1 MSNQSI
7 KYGILLTKEQLDF
20 LKDDRQGFHRMT
32 AFGTFV
38 SMASTKPSVYLKTG
52 FSASLSIGQFAIST
66 VELSALWK
74 CDRKT
79 AAKVVELFNQV
90 GILSTERNN
99 RTSIHTILCIAFW
112 YVDGIK
118 EAIKNPFYNR
128 QSVTSATQ
136 EESVSNVPSDTAC
149 SSEGNLSNGIGQQK
163 DSSVNPATT
172 DILQPHVP
180 ASYNTSSPFVNSHVI
195 GDGLSDP
202 SPIPQDFKQREKEG
216 DDHLSMRLDS
226 RQKMTAIKEKGHH
239 PLSCCRLLS
248 MMTRATSCS
257 HRPMKDDARITRR
270 DMARISPQVTHD
282 VISTFPLFRLLTFP
296 TGKLSRSRYL
306 Y

>member
-1 MSNQSI
+1 M
-7 KYGILLTKEQLDF
+7 YGILLTKEQLDL

-32 AFGTFV
+32 AFDTFV
-38 SMASTKPSVYLKTG
+38 SMASIKPSVYRKIG
-52 FSASLSIGQFAIST
+52 FSVSLSIGQFAIST

-128 QSVTSATQ
+128 QAVTSATQ
-136 EESVSNVPSDTAC
+136 EKLMSDVQSETVY
-149 SSEGNLSNGIGQQK
+149 SSGGNLSNGIGQHK

-172 DILQPHVP
+172 DILHPHVP
-180 ASYNTSSPFVNSHVI
+180 ASYSTPSPSVNSCVI

-202 SPIPQDFKQREKEG
+202 SPIPQDFKQRE
-216 DDHLSMRLDS
+216 
-226 RQKMTAIKEKGHH
+226 EKGDTYFEYVVGQ
-239 PLSCCRLLS
+239 PSDDDYNQDEETSPVELLPPPVYDDEGCLLQPPADESCYEEN
-248 MMTRATSCS
+248 TEWQ
-257 HRPMKDDARITRR
+257 DA
-270 DMARISPQVTHD
+270 H
-282 VISTFPLFRLLTFP
+282 STLRH
-296 TGKLSRSRYL
+296 S
-306 Y
+306 

>member
-149 SSEGNLSNGIGQQK
+149 SSEGNLSDGTGRQK

-172 DILQPHVP
+172 DIQQPHVP
-180 ASYNTSSPFVNSHVI
+180 ASYNTASPSVNTHVI
-195 GDGLSDP
+195 GDGLSDS
-202 SPIPQDFKQREKEG
+202 SPIPQDSKQRE
-216 DDHLSMRLDS
+216 
-226 RQKMTAIKEKGHH
+226 EKGDTYFEYEVGQ
-239 PLSCCRLLS
+239 PSEDDYKQGEETPPVELL
-248 MMTRATSCS
+248 
-257 HRPMKDDARITRR
+257 PPPVYDDEGCLLQPPADESIYEENTEWQDIHNTPRR
-270 DMARISPQVTHD
+270 S
-282 VISTFPLFRLLTFP
+282 
-296 TGKLSRSRYL
+296 
-306 Y
+306 

>member
-7 KYGILLTKEQLDF
+7 KYGILLTKQQLDF

-32 AFGTFV
+32 AFDTFV
-38 SMASTKPSVYLKTG
+38 SMASTKPSVYQKTG

-128 QSVTSATQ
+128 QSVTSASL
-136 EESVSNVPSDTAC
+136 EESVSDVPSDTSY
-149 SSEGNLSNGIGQQK
+149 SSEGNLSDGTGRQK

-172 DILQPHVP
+172 DIQQPHVP
-180 ASYNTSSPFVNSHVI
+180 ASYNTVSPSVNTHVI

-202 SPIPQDFKQREKEG
+202 SPIPQDFKQRE
-216 DDHLSMRLDS
+216 
-226 RQKMTAIKEKGHH
+226 EKGDTYFEYEVGQ
-239 PLSCCRLLS
+239 PSEDDYKQGEETPPVELL
-248 MMTRATSCS
+248 
-257 HRPMKDDARITRR
+257 PPPVYDDEGCLLQPPADESIYEENTEWQDIHNTPRR
-270 DMARISPQVTHD
+270 S
-282 VISTFPLFRLLTFP
+282 
-296 TGKLSRSRYL
+296 
-306 Y
+306 

>member
-7 KYGILLTKEQLDF
+7 KYGFLLTKEQLDF

-32 AFGTFV
+32 AFDTFV
-38 SMASTKPSVYLKTG
+38 SMASTKPSVYQKTG

-118 EAIKNPFYNR
+118 EAIKHPFYNR
-128 QSVTSATQ
+128 QAVTSATQ
-136 EESVSNVPSDTAC
+136 EKLVSDVPSDTSY
-149 SSEGNLSNGIGQQK
+149 SSEGNLSDGTGRQK

-172 DILQPHVP
+172 DIQQPHVP
-180 ASYNTSSPFVNSHVI
+180 ASYNTASPSVNTHVI
-195 GDGLSDP
+195 GDGLSDS
-202 SPIPQDFKQREKEG
+202 SPIPQDSKQRE
-216 DDHLSMRLDS
+216 
-226 RQKMTAIKEKGHH
+226 EKGDTYFEYEVGQ
-239 PLSCCRLLS
+239 PSEDDYKQGEETPPVELL
-248 MMTRATSCS
+248 
-257 HRPMKDDARITRR
+257 PPPVYDDEGCLLQPPADESIYEENTEWQDIHNTPRR
-270 DMARISPQVTHD
+270 S
-282 VISTFPLFRLLTFP
+282 
-296 TGKLSRSRYL
+296 
-306 Y
+306 

>member
-32 AFGTFV
+32 AFDTFV
-38 SMASTKPSVYLKTG
+38 SMASIKPSVYQKTG

-136 EESVSNVPSDTAC
+136 EKSVSDVPSDTAY
-149 SSEGNLSNGIGQQK
+149 SSGGNLSNGTGQQK
-163 DSSVNPATT
+163 DNSVIPATA
-172 DILQPHVP
+172 DIQQPHVP
-180 ASYNTSSPFVNSHVI
+180 ASYNTSSPSVNSHVI
-195 GDGLSDP
+195 GDGLSNP
-202 SPIPQDFKQREKEG
+202 SPIPQDFKQRE
-216 DDHLSMRLDS
+216 
-226 RQKMTAIKEKGHH
+226 EKGDTYFEYEVGQ
-239 PLSCCRLLS
+239 PSEDDYNQGEETPYVELL
-248 MMTRATSCS
+248 
-257 HRPMKDDARITRR
+257 PPPVYDDEGC
-270 DMARISPQVTHD
+270 
-282 VISTFPLFRLLTFP
+282 LLP
-296 TGKLSRSRYL
+296 PPADESL
-306 Y
+306 YEDNAEWQDAHNSQRHS

>member
-32 AFGTFV
+32 AFDTFV
-38 SMASTKPSVYLKTG
+38 SMAPTRPSVYQKTG

-128 QSVTSATQ
+128 QAVTSATQ
-136 EESVSNVPSDTAC
+136 EKPVSDVPSDTVY
-149 SSEGNLSNGIGQQK
+149 SSGDNLSNGIGQQK

-180 ASYNTSSPFVNSHVI
+180 ASYNTASPSVNSCVI

-202 SPIPQDFKQREKEG
+202 SPIPQDFKQRE
-216 DDHLSMRLDS
+216 
-226 RQKMTAIKEKGHH
+226 EKGDTYFEYEVGQ
-239 PLSCCRLLS
+239 PSEDDYNQGEETPPVELL
-248 MMTRATSCS
+248 
-257 HRPMKDDARITRR
+257 PPPVYDDEGC
-270 DMARISPQVTHD
+270 
-282 VISTFPLFRLLTFP
+282 LLQPPADESLNEENTEWQDAHNTP
-296 TGKLSRSRYL
+296 RHS
-306 Y
+306 

>member
-20 LKDDRQGFHRMT
+20 LKDDRLGFHRMT
-32 AFGTFV
+32 ALDTFV
-38 SMASTKPSVYLKTG
+38 SMASTKPSVYQKTG

-99 RTSIHTILCIAFW
+99 RTSVHTILCIAFW

-128 QSVTSATQ
+128 QAVAPATQ
-136 EESVSNVPSDTAC
+136 DKPVSDVPSETVY
-149 SSEGNLSNGIGQQK
+149 SSGGNLSNGTGQQK
-163 DSSVNPATT
+163 DNSVNPATA
-172 DILQPHVP
+172 DIQQPHVL
-180 ASYNTSSPFVNSHVI
+180 ASYNTSSPSVNSHVI

-202 SPIPQDFKQREKEG
+202 SPMPQDIKQRE
-216 DDHLSMRLDS
+216 
-226 RQKMTAIKEKGHH
+226 EKGDTYFEYEVGQPSEDDYNHSDDT
-239 PLSCCRLLS
+239 PPVELL
-248 MMTRATSCS
+248 
-257 HRPMKDDARITRR
+257 PPPVYDDEGCILQPPADESIYEENTEWQDAHNTPRH
-270 DMARISPQVTHD
+270 S
-282 VISTFPLFRLLTFP
+282 
-296 TGKLSRSRYL
+296 
-306 Y
+306 

>member
-149 SSEGNLSNGIGQQK
+149 SSEGNLSNGK
-163 DSSVNPATT
+163 VSRKTAAS
-172 DILQPHVP
+172 ILPLLTFCSPMFLPLIIPLPLSLILMLSGMDFQILLRYHK
-180 ASYNTSSPFVNSHVI
+180 TSNKGKRKVMTI
-195 GDGLSDP
+195 
-202 SPIPQDFKQREKEG
+202 
-216 DDHLSMRLDS
+216 LSMRLDS

>member
-7 KYGILLTKEQLDF
+7 KYGILLTTEQLDF

-32 AFGTFV
+32 AFDTFV
-38 SMASTKPSVYLKTG
+38 SMASIKPSVYQKTG

-149 SSEGNLSNGIGQQK
+149 SSGGNLSNGIGQQK

-180 ASYNTSSPFVNSHVI
+180 ASYNTSSPSVNSCVI

-202 SPIPQDFKQREKEG
+202 SPIPQDFKQRE
-216 DDHLSMRLDS
+216 
-226 RQKMTAIKEKGHH
+226 EKGDTCFEYEVGQ
-239 PLSCCRLLS
+239 PSEDDYNQGEETPPVELL
-248 MMTRATSCS
+248 
-257 HRPMKDDARITRR
+257 PPPIYDDEGCLLQ
-270 DMARISPQVTHD
+270 PQADESIYEEDTEWQD
-282 VISTFPLFRLLTFP
+282 VHNTPRHS
-296 TGKLSRSRYL
+296 
-306 Y
+306 

>member
-163 DSSVNPATT
+163 DSSVNPATLT
-172 DILQPHVP
+172 FCSPMFLPLIIPLPLSLILMLSGMDFQILLRYHK
-180 ASYNTSSPFVNSHVI
+180 TSNKGKRKVMTI
-195 GDGLSDP
+195 
-202 SPIPQDFKQREKEG
+202 
-216 DDHLSMRLDS
+216 LSMRLDS

>member
-7 KYGILLTKEQLDF
+7 KYGILLTNEQLDF
-20 LKDDRQGFHRMT
+20 LKDDRLGFHRMT

-128 QSVTSATQ
+128 QAVTPATQ
-136 EESVSNVPSDTAC
+136 EKPVSDVPSETVY
-149 SSEGNLSNGIGQQK
+149 SSGGNLSNGIGQQK
-163 DSSVNPATT
+163 DSCVNPATT
-172 DILQPHVP
+172 DIQQPHVP
-180 ASYNTSSPFVNSHVI
+180 ASYNTASPSVNSCAI

-202 SPIPQDFKQREKEG
+202 SPIPQDSKQRE
-216 DDHLSMRLDS
+216 
-226 RQKMTAIKEKGHH
+226 EKGDTRFEYEVGQ
-239 PLSCCRLLS
+239 PSEVGYNQGEETPYIELL
-248 MMTRATSCS
+248 
-257 HRPMKDDARITRR
+257 PPPVYDDEGCLLQLPADESIYEENTEW
-270 DMARISPQVTHD
+270 QD
-282 VISTFPLFRLLTFP
+282 VHNTPRHS
-296 TGKLSRSRYL
+296 
-306 Y
+306 

>member
-128 QSVTSATQ
+128 QAVTPATQ
-136 EESVSNVPSDTAC
+136 EKPVSDVPSETVY
-149 SSEGNLSNGIGQQK
+149 SSGGNLSNGIGQQK
-163 DSSVNPATT
+163 DSCVNPATT
-172 DILQPHVP
+172 DIQQPHVP
-180 ASYNTSSPFVNSHVI
+180 ASYNTASPSVNSCAI

-202 SPIPQDFKQREKEG
+202 SPIPQDSKQRE
-216 DDHLSMRLDS
+216 
-226 RQKMTAIKEKGHH
+226 EKGDTRFEYEVGQ
-239 PLSCCRLLS
+239 PSEVGYNQGEETPYIELL
-248 MMTRATSCS
+248 
-257 HRPMKDDARITRR
+257 PPPVYDDEGCLLQLPADESIYEENTEW
-270 DMARISPQVTHD
+270 QD
-282 VISTFPLFRLLTFP
+282 VHNTPRHS
-296 TGKLSRSRYL
+296 
-306 Y
+306 

>member
-32 AFGTFV
+32 AFDTFV
-38 SMASTKPSVYLKTG
+38 SMASIKPSAYQKTG

-118 EAIKNPFYNR
+118 EAVKNPFYNR
-128 QSVTSATQ
+128 QAVTSATQ
-136 EESVSNVPSDTAC
+136 EKSVSDVTSETVY
-149 SSEGNLSNGIGQQK
+149 SSGGNLSNGIGQQK
-163 DSSVNPATT
+163 DSSVNPDTT
-172 DILQPHVP
+172 GILHPHVP
-180 ASYNTSSPFVNSHVI
+180 ASYNTSSPSVNSCVI

-202 SPIPQDFKQREKEG
+202 SPIPQDFKRREVKGDTYFEYEVGQPSEDDYTQGGETPSVELLPPPVYDDEG
-216 DDHLSMRLDS
+216 CLLQPPGDERLF
-226 RQKMTAIKEKGHH
+226 EEN
-239 PLSCCRLLS
+239 
-248 MMTRATSCS
+248 
-257 HRPMKDDARITRR
+257 
-270 DMARISPQVTHD
+270 
-282 VISTFPLFRLLTFP
+282 
-296 TGKLSRSRYL
+296 TGQ
-306 Y
+306 

>member
-32 AFGTFV
+32 AFDTFV
-38 SMASTKPSVYLKTG
+38 SMASTKPSVYQKTG

-128 QSVTSATQ
+128 QVVTSATQ
-136 EESVSNVPSDTAC
+136 EKSVSDVPSDTSY
-149 SSEGNLSNGIGQQK
+149 SSEGNLSDGTGRQK
-163 DSSVNPATT
+163 YSSVNPATT
-172 DILQPHVP
+172 DIQQPHVP
-180 ASYNTSSPFVNSHVI
+180 ASYNTASPSVNTHVI
-195 GDGLSDP
+195 GDGLSDS
-202 SPIPQDFKQREKEG
+202 SPIPQDSKQRE
-216 DDHLSMRLDS
+216 
-226 RQKMTAIKEKGHH
+226 EKGDTYFEYEVGQ
-239 PLSCCRLLS
+239 PSEDDYKQGEETPPVELL
-248 MMTRATSCS
+248 
-257 HRPMKDDARITRR
+257 PPPVYDDEGCLLQPPADESIYEENTEWQDIHNTPRR
-270 DMARISPQVTHD
+270 S
-282 VISTFPLFRLLTFP
+282 
-296 TGKLSRSRYL
+296 
-306 Y
+306 

>member
-32 AFGTFV
+32 AFDTFV
-38 SMASTKPSVYLKTG
+38 SMASIKPSVYQKTG

-118 EAIKNPFYNR
+118 EAVKNPFYNR
-128 QSVTSATQ
+128 QVVTSATQ
-136 EESVSNVPSDTAC
+136 EKPVSDVPSDTVY
-149 SSEGNLSNGIGQQK
+149 SSGGNLSNGTGQQK
-163 DSSVNPATT
+163 DNSVIPATA
-172 DILQPHVP
+172 DIQQPHVP
-180 ASYNTSSPFVNSHVI
+180 ASYNTSSSPSVNSHVI
-195 GDGLSDP
+195 GDGLSNP
-202 SPIPQDFKQREKEG
+202 SPIPQDFKQRE
-216 DDHLSMRLDS
+216 
-226 RQKMTAIKEKGHH
+226 EKGDTYFEYEVGQ
-239 PLSCCRLLS
+239 PSEDDYNQGEETPYVELL
-248 MMTRATSCS
+248 
-257 HRPMKDDARITRR
+257 PPPVYDDEGC
-270 DMARISPQVTHD
+270 
-282 VISTFPLFRLLTFP
+282 LLQP
-296 TGKLSRSRYL
+296 PADESL
-306 Y
+306 YEDNAEWQDAHNSQRHS

>member
-1 MSNQSI
+1 M
-7 KYGILLTKEQLDF
+7 YGILLTKEQLDF

-32 AFGTFV
+32 AFDTFV
-38 SMASTKPSVYLKTG
+38 SMASIKPSVYQKTG

-128 QSVTSATQ
+128 QAVTSATQ
-136 EESVSNVPSDTAC
+136 EN
-149 SSEGNLSNGIGQQK
+149 
-163 DSSVNPATT
+163 
-172 DILQPHVP
+172 
-180 ASYNTSSPFVNSHVI
+180 
-195 GDGLSDP
+195 
-202 SPIPQDFKQREKEG
+202 
-216 DDHLSMRLDS
+216 
-226 RQKMTAIKEKGHH
+226 
-239 PLSCCRLLS
+239 
-248 MMTRATSCS
+248 
-257 HRPMKDDARITRR
+257 
-270 DMARISPQVTHD
+270 
-282 VISTFPLFRLLTFP
+282 
-296 TGKLSRSRYL
+296 
-306 Y
+306 

>member
-79 AAKVVELFNQV
+79 AAKVAELFNQV

-128 QSVTSATQ
+128 QAVTSATQ

-202 SPIPQDFKQREKEG
+202 SPMPQDFKQRE
-216 DDHLSMRLDS
+216 
-226 RQKMTAIKEKGHH
+226 EKGDTCFVYEVGQ
-239 PLSCCRLLS
+239 PSEDDYNQGGETPSVELL
-248 MMTRATSCS
+248 
-257 HRPMKDDARITRR
+257 PPPVYDDEGC
-270 DMARISPQVTHD
+270 
-282 VISTFPLFRLLTFP
+282 LLQP
-296 TGKLSRSRYL
+296 PADESL
-306 Y
+306 YEDNTEWQGAHNSQRHS

>member
-32 AFGTFV
+32 AFDTFV
-38 SMASTKPSVYLKTG
+38 SMASTKPSVYQKTG

-128 QSVTSATQ
+128 QAVTAATH
-136 EESVSNVPSDTAC
+136 EKPVSDVPSDTVY
-149 SSEGNLSNGIGQQK
+149 SSGGNLSNGIGQQK
-163 DSSVNPATT
+163 DSSVIPATT
-172 DILQPHVP
+172 DIQQPNVP
-180 ASYNTSSPFVNSHVI
+180 ASYNTFPPSVNSHVI

-202 SPIPQDFKQREKEG
+202 SPIPQDFKQREEKPDTCFEYEVGQPSDDDCNQGEETSPVELLPPPVFDDEG
-216 DDHLSMRLDS
+216 
-226 RQKMTAIKEKGHH
+226 
-239 PLSCCRLLS
+239 CLLQPPADES
-248 MMTRATSCS
+248 IYEENTEWQ
-257 HRPMKDDARITRR
+257 DAHNTPRH
-270 DMARISPQVTHD
+270 S
-282 VISTFPLFRLLTFP
+282 
-296 TGKLSRSRYL
+296 
-306 Y
+306 

>member
-20 LKDDRQGFHRMT
+20 LKDDRQGFHRIT
-32 AFGTFV
+32 AFDTFV
-38 SMASTKPSVYLKTG
+38 SMAPTRPSVYQKTG

-112 YVDGIK
+112 YVDGIN

-128 QSVTSATQ
+128 QVVTSATQ
-136 EESVSNVPSDTAC
+136 EKSVSDVPSDTSY
-149 SSEGNLSNGIGQQK
+149 SSEGNLSDGTGRQK

-172 DILQPHVP
+172 DIQQPHVP
-180 ASYNTSSPFVNSHVI
+180 ASYNTASPSVNTHVI
-195 GDGLSDP
+195 GDGLSDS
-202 SPIPQDFKQREKEG
+202 SPIPQDSKQRE
-216 DDHLSMRLDS
+216 
-226 RQKMTAIKEKGHH
+226 EKGDTYFEYEVGQ
-239 PLSCCRLLS
+239 PSEIDYNQSDDTPSVELLPPPVYDEEGYLLQPPADES
-248 MMTRATSCS
+248 LNEENTEWQ
-257 HRPMKDDARITRR
+257 DAHN
-270 DMARISPQVTHD
+270 SPRH
-282 VISTFPLFRLLTFP
+282 S
-296 TGKLSRSRYL
+296 
-306 Y
+306 

>member
-7 KYGILLTKEQLDF
+7 KYGILLTTEQLDF

-32 AFGTFV
+32 AFDTFV
-38 SMASTKPSVYLKTG
+38 SMASTKPSVYQKTG

-128 QSVTSATQ
+128 QVVTSATQ
-136 EESVSNVPSDTAC
+136 EKSVSDVPSDTSY
-149 SSEGNLSNGIGQQK
+149 SSEGNLSDGTGRQK

-172 DILQPHVP
+172 DIQQPHVP
-180 ASYNTSSPFVNSHVI
+180 ASYNTASPSVNTHVI
-195 GDGLSDP
+195 GDGLSDS
-202 SPIPQDFKQREKEG
+202 SPIPQDSKQRE
-216 DDHLSMRLDS
+216 
-226 RQKMTAIKEKGHH
+226 EKGDTYFEYEVGQ
-239 PLSCCRLLS
+239 PSEDDYKQGEETPPVELL
-248 MMTRATSCS
+248 
-257 HRPMKDDARITRR
+257 PPPVYDDEGC
-270 DMARISPQVTHD
+270 
-282 VISTFPLFRLLTFP
+282 LLQPPADESIYEENTEWQDAHNTP
-296 TGKLSRSRYL
+296 RHS
-306 Y
+306 

>member
-32 AFGTFV
+32 AFDTFV
-38 SMASTKPSVYLKTG
+38 SMASTKPSVYQKTG

-128 QSVTSATQ
+128 QVVTSATQ
-136 EESVSNVPSDTAC
+136 EKSVSDVPSDT
-149 SSEGNLSNGIGQQK
+149 SYSPEGNLSDGTGRQK

-172 DILQPHVP
+172 DIQQPHVP
-180 ASYNTSSPFVNSHVI
+180 ASYNTASPSVNTHVI
-195 GDGLSDP
+195 GDGLSDS
-202 SPIPQDFKQREKEG
+202 SPIPQDSKQRE
-216 DDHLSMRLDS
+216 
-226 RQKMTAIKEKGHH
+226 EKGDTYFEYEVGQ
-239 PLSCCRLLS
+239 PSEDDYKQGEETPPVELL
-248 MMTRATSCS
+248 
-257 HRPMKDDARITRR
+257 PPPVYDDEGCLLQPPADESIYEENTEWQDIHNTPRR
-270 DMARISPQVTHD
+270 S
-282 VISTFPLFRLLTFP
+282 
-296 TGKLSRSRYL
+296 
-306 Y
+306 

>member
-32 AFGTFV
+32 AFDTFV
-38 SMASTKPSVYLKTG
+38 SMASIKPSAYQKTG

-128 QSVTSATQ
+128 QAVTSATQ
-136 EESVSNVPSDTAC
+136 EKSVSDVTSETVY
-149 SSEGNLSNGIGQQK
+149 SSGGNLSNGTGQQK
-163 DSSVNPATT
+163 DSSVNPATA
-172 DILQPHVP
+172 DIQQPHVP
-180 ASYNTSSPFVNSHVI
+180 ASYNTSFPSVNSHVI
-195 GDGLSDP
+195 GDGLSDL
-202 SPIPQDFKQREKEG
+202 SPIPQDFKQRE
-216 DDHLSMRLDS
+216 
-226 RQKMTAIKEKGHH
+226 EKGDTYFEYEVGQ
-239 PLSCCRLLS
+239 PSEDDYNQDEETSSVELLPPPVFDDEGYRLQPPGDE
-248 MMTRATSCS
+248 R
-257 HRPMKDDARITRR
+257 
-270 DMARISPQVTHD
+270 
-282 VISTFPLFRLLTFP
+282 LFDENTEQ
-296 TGKLSRSRYL
+296 
-306 Y
+306 

>member
-90 GILSTERNN
+90 GILST
-99 RTSIHTILCIAFW
+99 
-112 YVDGIK
+112 
-118 EAIKNPFYNR
+118 
-128 QSVTSATQ
+128 
-136 EESVSNVPSDTAC
+136 
-149 SSEGNLSNGIGQQK
+149 
-163 DSSVNPATT
+163 
-172 DILQPHVP
+172 
-180 ASYNTSSPFVNSHVI
+180 
-195 GDGLSDP
+195 
-202 SPIPQDFKQREKEG
+202 
-216 DDHLSMRLDS
+216 
-226 RQKMTAIKEKGHH
+226 
-239 PLSCCRLLS
+239 
-248 MMTRATSCS
+248 
-257 HRPMKDDARITRR
+257 
-270 DMARISPQVTHD
+270 
-282 VISTFPLFRLLTFP
+282 
-296 TGKLSRSRYL
+296 
-306 Y
+306 